1 MMRMIMHERKRQQG
15 LTLIEI
21 LVVVAI
27 LGLLAALVV
36 PNVIGRGEQ
45 ARVDLA
51 KANMQG
57 IANAL
62 DMYRMDN
69 GRYPTTEEGLEALVR
84 EPASARN
91 WNPEGYLDE
100 VPRDPWGNE
109 YIYISPGRDGPFD
122 LYSLGADGSEGGEG
136 HDAEI
141 SYRESRD
148 NGDRR
153 R

>member
-1 MMRMIMHERKRQQG
+1 MQYAAVRAQRG

-27 LGLLAALVV
+27 LGMLAALVV
-36 PNVIGRGEQ
+36 PNVIGQGER

-51 KANMQG
+51 RTNMQS

-69 GRYPTTEEGLEALVR
+69 SRYPSTQEGLRALVER
-84 EPASARN
+84 PSSARN
-91 WNPEGYLDE
+91 WNPEGYLRE

-109 YIYISPGRDGPFD
+109 YRYISPGSSGPFD
-122 LYSLGADGSEGGEG
+122 LYSLGANGVEGGEG
-136 HDAEI
+136 YDAEI
-141 SYRESRD
+141 HFRESRD
-148 NGDRR
+148 
-153 R
+153 

>member
-1 MMRMIMHERKRQQG
+1 MMMMKAARQQQG

-45 ARVDLA
+45 ARVDMA

-69 GRYPTTEEGLEALVR
+69 GRYPTTEQGLEALVR
-84 EPASARN
+84 EPADARN
-91 WNPEGYLDE
+91 WNPEGYLSE
-100 VPRDPWGNE
+100 VPTDPWGNE
-109 YIYISPGRDGPFD
+109 YVYISPGRDGPFD
-122 LYSLGADGSEGGEG
+122 LYSLGADGREGGEG

-141 SYRESRD
+141 SYRETRD
-148 NGDRR
+148 RNRR
-153 R
+153 

>member
-1 MMRMIMHERKRQQG
+1 MMMMKAARQQQG

-45 ARVDLA
+45 ARVDMA

-69 GRYPTTEEGLEALVR
+69 GRYPTTEQGLEALVR
-84 EPASARN
+84 EPADARN
-91 WNPEGYLDE
+91 WNPDGYLSE
-100 VPRDPWGNE
+100 VPTDPWGNE
-109 YIYISPGRDGPFD
+109 FVYISPGRDGPFD
-122 LYSLGADGSEGGEG
+122 LYSLGADGREGGDG

-148 NGDRR
+148 GNRR
-153 R
+153 

>member
-1 MMRMIMHERKRQQG
+1 MQYAAVRAQRG

-27 LGLLAALVV
+27 LGMLAALVV
-36 PNVIGRGEQ
+36 PNVIGQGER

-51 KANMQG
+51 RTNMQS

-69 GRYPTTEEGLEALVR
+69 SRYPTTQEGLRALVER
-84 EPASARN
+84 PSSARN
-91 WNPEGYLDE
+91 WNPEGYLRE

-109 YIYISPGRDGPFD
+109 YRYISPGSSGPFD
-122 LYSLGADGSEGGEG
+122 LYSLGANGAEGGEG
-136 HDAEI
+136 YDAEI
-141 SYRESRD
+141 HFRESRD
-148 NGDRR
+148 
-153 R
+153 

>member
-1 MMRMIMHERKRQQG
+1 MIMAMNRTGQKG

-45 ARVDLA
+45 ARVDIA
-51 KANMQG
+51 KANMQS

-69 GRYPTTEEGLEALVR
+69 GRYPTTEEGLEALVE
-84 EPASARN
+84 EPQSARN
-91 WNPEGYLDE
+91 WNPEGYLSE

-109 YIYISPGRDGPFD
+109 YRYISPGRDGPFD

-136 HDAEI
+136 YDAEI
-141 SYRESRD
+141 SYRDSR
-148 NGDRR
+148 
-153 R
+153 

>member
-1 MMRMIMHERKRQQG
+1 MMMAINRTGQKG

-45 ARVDLA
+45 ARVDIA
-51 KANMQG
+51 RANLQS

-69 GRYPTTEEGLEALVR
+69 GRYPTTEEGLEALVE
-84 EPASARN
+84 EPQSARN
-91 WNPEGYLDE
+91 WNPEGYLSE

-109 YIYISPGRDGPFD
+109 YRYISPGRDGPFD

-136 HDAEI
+136 YDAEI
-141 SYRESRD
+141 SYRDSR
-148 NGDRR
+148 
-153 R
+153 